1 MEKYN
6 KIVRN
11 ILAVAENE
19 MFDLRHPYVG
29 TEHLLLSLLKCKNIS
44 NISFK
49 YGLTYKVFKN
59 ELEKVVGHASK
70 KSEVVLYTPLLKSV
84 LKESLEYSNQNNIC
98 FDELLLFKTLLS
110 SDDGIALRL
119 LVCLNIDIDELLD
132 SIVLNEESKV
142 NNILI
147 GREEEIS
154 HIIEVLLRKNKNNPL
169 LIGEAGVGKSAIVY
183 ELANRLRCNNVPDLL
198 KGYSIK
204 FIDMGNLLANT
215 KYRGEFEAK
224 IEALISE
231 VKSKRNIILFVD
243 EIHTLMRTGGGE
255 GTIDAANILKPY
267 LTNGDI
273 KLIGATTLK
282 EYDEYIS
289 GDKAFA
295 RRFEKVVINEPNYEM
310 TLDILKGLKKSYED
324 FYKLHISNKNLE
336 DIVKISNEY
345 INNNCNPDKSIDLLD
360 SVCSKKLLSNNK
372 GKNIT
377 YKDIINTM
385 ESITGIHIIDK
396 TYKLKLVN
404 NLKKY
409 NSFDLNKVLINILDN
424 NNFVN
429 NICVIGK
436 ESKDKEELGKII
448 SDSLKYNYLTIDLK
462 DYSSPSSIV
471 KLVGNDNNYVY
482 GSSALLDAVKYKPYT
497 FLYLKNYDLGSTLI
511 QKLFD
516 DIITDGEIRN
526 SRGDIISF
534 KHSFIFKSIN
544 SLTYKIGFNSENLL
558 SNYVFFENDKVSMI

>member
-19 MFDLRHPYVG
+19 MFNLRHPYVG

-44 NISFK
+44 DISSK

-154 HIIEVLLRKNKNNPL
+154 HIIEILLRKNKNNPL

-183 ELANRLRCNNVPDLL
+183 ELANRLKSNNVPDLL

-204 FIDMGNLLANT
+204 FVDMGNLLANT

-224 IEALISE
+224 IESLINE
-231 VKSKRNIILFVD
+231 VKTKRNIILFVD

-289 GDKAFA
+289 CDKAFA

-324 FYKLHISNKNLE
+324 FYKIHISNKNLE
-336 DIVKISNEY
+336 DIVKVSNEY

-360 SVCSKKLLSNNK
+360 SVCSKKLLSNNIV
-372 GKNIT
+372 KNIT

-396 TYKLKLVN
+396 SYKLELVN

-424 NNFVN
+424 KYVN
-429 NICVIGK
+429 NLCVIGK
-436 ESKDKEELGKII
+436 ESKDKEELGKTI
-448 SDSLKYNYLTIDLK
+448 SDSLKYNYLIIDLK
-462 DYSSPSSIV
+462 DYSSPSSIF

-516 DIITDGEIRN
+516 DIINDGEIRN

-544 SLTYKIGFNSENLL
+544 SLTYKIGFNNDNLL